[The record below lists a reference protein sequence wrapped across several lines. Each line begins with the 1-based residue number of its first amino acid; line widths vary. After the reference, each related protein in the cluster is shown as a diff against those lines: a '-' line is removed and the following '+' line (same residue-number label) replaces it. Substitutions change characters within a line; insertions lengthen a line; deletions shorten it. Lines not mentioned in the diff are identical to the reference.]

1 MSHFLDAVI
10 RYLLQ
15 MAVLAVPAAT
25 VFLCFFPYRRRAL
38 TAMGLRSSFQR
49 EAALVLFVMTVFGI
63 LAVTLKPT
71 MVWHSSPGIWGDVTL
86 YIDRPNRM
94 TNVNLTPF
102 YMFRI
107 YKASYGLGDLVY
119 IIINFIGNM
128 AVFIPIGLFP
138 ALLFRKAKW
147 YRSALIGCGFSVFI
161 EVSQYFVMRQ
171 TDIDDVILNTLGAL
185 WGYWLYLL
193 LKKLLPE
200 FTAGFQCHQK

>member
-1 MSHFLDAVI
+1 MAHFLDTVT

-15 MAVLAVPAAT
+15 MAILAVPAAV
-25 VFLCFFPYRRRAL
+25 VFLCFLPYRRRAL
-38 TAMGLRSSFQR
+38 NAMGLSSGVLR
-49 EAALVLFVMTVFGI
+49 EISLAFFVMAIFGT

-71 MVWHSSPGIWGDVTL
+71 MIWQTSPGIWGNVTL
-86 YIDRPNRM
+86 YIDRPNYM

-107 YKASYGLGDLVY
+107 YKASYGLGDLMY

-138 ALLFRKAKW
+138 ALLFRGAKW
-147 YRSALIGCGFSVFI
+147 YRAALIGCGFSVFI
-161 EVSQYFVMRQ
+161 EIVQYFLMRQ
-171 TDIDDVILNTLGAL
+171 TDIDDVILNTLGTL

-193 LKKLLPE
+193 LKRLFSDFVAK
-200 FTAGFQCHQK
+200 FQCQAK

>member
-1 MSHFLDAVI
+1 MAYFLETVTQ
-10 RYLLQ
+10 YLLQ
-15 MAVLAVPAAT
+15 MAVLAVPAAV
-25 VFLCFFPYRRRAL
+25 VFLCFFPYRRKAL
-38 TAMGLRSSFQR
+38 TAMGLQSNVQR
-49 EAALVLFVMTVFGI
+49 EVALVVFVMTIFGI

-71 MVWHSSPGIWGDVTL
+71 MVWQTSPGIWGNITL
-86 YIDRPNRM
+86 YIDRPNYM

-107 YKASYGLGDLVY
+107 YKASYGLGDLMY

-138 ALLFRKAKW
+138 ALLFREAKW
-147 YRSALIGCGFSVFI
+147 YRSAMIGCGFSVLI
-161 EVSQYFVMRQ
+161 EVCQFFVMRQ

-185 WGYWLYLL
+185 WGYWLYLFF
-193 LKKLLPE
+193 KKFLPE

>member
-1 MSHFLDAVI
+1 MAYFLDTVTQ
-10 RYLLQ
+10 YLMQ
-15 MAVLAVPAAT
+15 MAVLAVPAAV
-25 VFLCFFPYRRRAL
+25 VFLCFFPYRRKAL
-38 TAMGLRSSFQR
+38 TAMGLQSSVQR
-49 EAALVLFVMTVFGI
+49 EVALVVFIMTIFGI

-71 MVWHSSPGIWGDVTL
+71 MVWQTSPGIWGNITL
-86 YIDRPNRM
+86 YIDRPNYM

-107 YKASYGLGDLVY
+107 YKASYGLGDLMY

-147 YRSALIGCGFSVFI
+147 YRSAMIGCGFSVLI
-161 EVSQYFVMRQ
+161 EVCQFFVMRQ
-171 TDIDDVILNTLGAL
+171 TDIDDVILNTMGAL
-185 WGYWLYLL
+185 WGYWLYLFF
-193 LKKLLPE
+193 KKFLPE

>member
-1 MSHFLDAVI
+1 MSQLLDTVSQ
-10 RYLLQ
+10 YLLQ
-15 MAVLAVPAAT
+15 MAVLAVPAAI

-38 TAMGLRSSFQR
+38 NAMGLQSSLRR
-49 EAALVLFVMTVFGI
+49 EVALVVFVMTVFGI

-107 YKASYGLGDLVY
+107 YKASYGLGDLMY

-138 ALLFRKAKW
+138 VLLFREAKW
-147 YRSALIGCGFSVFI
+147 YRSALLGCFFSVFI

-193 LKKLLPE
+193 MKRFFPV
-200 FTAGFQCHQK
+200 FTAGFHCQKK

>member
-1 MSHFLDAVI
+1 MAHFLDTVS

-15 MAVLAVPAAT
+15 MAILAVPAAV
-25 VFLCFFPYRRRAL
+25 VFLCFLPYRRKAL
-38 TAMGLRSSFQR
+38 TAMGLQSCIQR
-49 EAALVLFVMTVFGI
+49 EVALVVFVMTIFGI
-63 LAVTLKPT
+63 LAVTLRPT
-71 MVWHSSPGIWGDVTL
+71 MVWQTSPGIWGNVTL
-86 YIDRPNRM
+86 YIDRPNYM

-107 YKASYGLGDLVY
+107 YKASYGLGDLMY

-138 ALLFRKAKW
+138 ALLFREAKW
-147 YRSALIGCGFSVFI
+147 YRSVLIGCVFSVFI
-161 EVSQYFVMRQ
+161 EIAQYFVMRQ

-193 LKKLLPE
+193 IKKYFPA
-200 FTAGFQCHQK
+200 FTKKFQCSKK

>member
-1 MSHFLDAVI
+1 MSHFLDTVTQ
-10 RYLLQ
+10 YLLQ
-15 MAVLAVPAAT
+15 MAVLAVPAAI
-25 VFLCFFPYRRRAL
+25 VFLCFFPYRRKAL
-38 TAMGLRSSFQR
+38 TAMGLQSSFHR

-185 WGYWLYLL
+185 WGYGLYLL
-193 LKKLLPE
+193 MRRFFPV
-200 FTAGFQCHQK
+200 FTSSFQCQKK

>member
-1 MSHFLDAVI
+1 MAHFLDTVTG
-10 RYLLQ
+10 YLWQ
-15 MAVLAVPAAT
+15 MAVLALPAAV
-25 VFLCFFPYRRRAL
+25 VFLCFYPYRRKAL
-38 TAMGLRSSFQR
+38 TAMGLQSGFLR
-49 EAALVLFVMTVFGI
+49 EAALILFVMTIFGT

-71 MVWHSSPGIWGDVTL
+71 MVWESTPGVWGNLTL
-86 YIDRPNRM
+86 YIDRPNPM

-107 YKASYGLGDLVY
+107 YKASYGLGDIMY

-138 ALLFRKAKW
+138 ALLFRAAKW

-171 TDIDDVILNTLGAL
+171 TDIDDVILNTIGAL
-185 WGYWLYLL
+185 WGYWLFLL
-193 LKKLLPE
+193 MKRFLPV
-200 FTAGFQCHQK
+200 FTSKFQCQKK